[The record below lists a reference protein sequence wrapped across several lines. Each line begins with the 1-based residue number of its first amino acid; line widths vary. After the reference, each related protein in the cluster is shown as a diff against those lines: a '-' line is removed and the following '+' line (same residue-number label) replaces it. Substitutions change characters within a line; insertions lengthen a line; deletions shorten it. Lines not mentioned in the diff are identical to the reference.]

1 MRTQHLVSTPDTLEI
16 VFANRNKA
24 YGAYQLRREYS
35 TNLGRAFGFGLLL
48 IGLLLLLPRILQA
61 ISFNSKPTEAAYSIT
76 EVNIAK
82 KTEELKKATPP
93 PPKVKTPPPVRAQIK
108 SVPPVIMSDDKVK
121 KEDPPATPEELLNSN
136 KQIGKENREGT
147 NDGPPEDPKPNV
159 ISDIIVD
166 YAAKDA
172 EPEYDAITVQKMPS
186 FLGGEKELFNY
197 LAKNI
202 AYPQLAKEMNIVG
215 MVVITFVV
223 NKDGSVS
230 NIELL
235 KDIGGGCG
243 KEAIRVVRNMPKW
256 MPGENNGQ
264 PVKVRFTLPVRF
276 QLN

>member
-1 MRTQHLVSTPDTLEI
+1 MRTQHLVSAPDTLEI

-48 IGLLLLLPRILQA
+48 IGLLLLLPRIMHAFSLD
-61 ISFNSKPTEAAYSIT
+61 SKHSETAYSIT
-76 EVNIAK
+76 EINIAK
-82 KTEELKKATPP
+82 KPEEMKKAIPP

-136 KQIGKENREGT
+136 KQIGTTNREGT
-147 NDGPPEDPKPNV
+147 EDGPPEGPEAPFKNNV
-159 ISDIIVD
+159 IVD
-166 YAAKDA
+166 NATK
-172 EPEYDAITVQKMPS
+172 EPEKEYDGGTVQKMPS
-186 FLGGEKELFNY
+186 FPGGEKELFNY

-202 AYPQLAKEMNIVG
+202 VYPPLAKETNIIG
-215 MVVITFVV
+215 MIVITFVV
-223 NKDGSVS
+223 NKDGSIS

-243 KEAIRVVRNMPKW
+243 KEAIRVIRNMPKW
-256 MPGENNGQ
+256 TPGENNGQ